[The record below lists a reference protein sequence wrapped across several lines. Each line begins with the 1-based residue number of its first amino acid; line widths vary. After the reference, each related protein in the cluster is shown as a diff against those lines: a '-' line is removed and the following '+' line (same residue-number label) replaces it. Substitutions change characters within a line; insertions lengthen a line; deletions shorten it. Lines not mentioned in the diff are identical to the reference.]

1 MSFNILLII
10 AATVVVFLILREVVC
25 WYFKI
30 NERVKLQ
37 AESNCLQKGILQELV
52 DMNSGLKAPQHTK
65 GLSMEDRSKALMSE
79 GDATV
84 TFFIDD
90 DGVKRYN

>member
-10 AATVVVFLILREVVC
+10 AATVVVFLILREVIC

-37 AESNCLQKGILQELV
+37 AESNGLQTVIIHLLKEQG
-52 DMNSGLKAPQHTK
+52 NSITT
-65 GLSMEDRSKALMSE
+65 DV
-79 GDATV
+79 ATE
-84 TFFIDD
+84 FSIDT
-90 DGVKRYN
+90 DGVKRYK

>member
-1 MSFNILLII
+1 MTNILLII

-37 AESNCLQKGILQELV
+37 IESNAIQKEILQKLTNL
-52 DMNSGLKAPQHTK
+52 
-65 GLSMEDRSKALMSE
+65 
-79 GDATV
+79 
-84 TFFIDD
+84 
-90 DGVKRYN
+90 GVKP